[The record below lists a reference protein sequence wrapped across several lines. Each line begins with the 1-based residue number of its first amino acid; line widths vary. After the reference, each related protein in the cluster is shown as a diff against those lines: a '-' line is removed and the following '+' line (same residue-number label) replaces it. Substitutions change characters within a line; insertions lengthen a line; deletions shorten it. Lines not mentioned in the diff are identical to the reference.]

1 MVHASDPLADPQ
13 SEKRS
18 RGWPTLLLKVVV
30 SVGLLAL
37 LFSRVDVGRL
47 WRSFKTASPGWLVA
61 ALALYT
67 LMAAVSA
74 WRWGL
79 LLRAQRVVLPVVTL
93 FRSFLVATFFNN
105 FLPSNIGG
113 DVVRITDTA
122 KAAGGKTLATTVIL
136 IDRGLGLLALV
147 FIAAVGATVS
157 ASLLGGIAGPMKA
170 WLLWAA
176 FAVGLSGTLL
186 AVLAPATFTR
196 MFSPLRLLHREWV
209 DQRLEQIAGALRR
222 FRDDPAALAGGALGA
237 VLVQLIL
244 VAFYVAIAYSM
255 AVPISAWHLAV
266 IVPVSFLV
274 QMVPISLNGFGVRE
288 ATFVFYFTRL
298 GLPIESALL
307 VSFLGA
313 VLVMIFSLSGAAV
326 YLARR

>member
-1 MVHASDPLADPQ
+1 MVHRFDPPAETPPGT
-13 SEKRS
+13 RG
-18 RGWPTLLLKVVV
+18 RGWLTLLVKVVV

-47 WRSFKTASPGWLVA
+47 WRSFKTASPAWLLV
-61 ALALYT
+61 ALALYA

-79 LLRAQRVVLPVVTL
+79 LLRAQRVLIPVATL

-113 DVVRITDTA
+113 DVVRIADTA

-147 FIAAVGATVS
+147 LIAAVGATVGT
-157 ASLLGGIAGPMKA
+157 ALLGGLAGPFKA
-170 WLLWAA
+170 WALWAA
-176 FAVGLSGTLL
+176 FGAGLGGTLI

-196 MFSPLRLLHREWV
+196 LFSPLRLLHRQWV
-209 DQRLEQIAGALRR
+209 DERLAQITDALRR

-244 VAFYVAIAYSM
+244 VAFYVAIAYAIS
-255 AVPISAWHLAV
+255 VPISAWHLAV

-288 ATFVFYFTRL
+288 ATFVFYFARL

-313 VLVMIFSLSGAAV
+313 VLVMVFSLSGAAV
-326 YLARR
+326 YLGRR

>member
-1 MVHASDPLADPQ
+1 MVHAVESPADVQPE
-13 SEKRS
+13 SRR
-18 RGWPTLLLKVVV
+18 RGWLTLLIKVVV
-30 SVGLLAL
+30 SVGLLGL
-37 LFSRVDVGRL
+37 LFSRVDVARL
-47 WRSFKTASPGWLVA
+47 WQSFKTASPAWLLA

-79 LLRAQRVVLPVVTL
+79 LLRAQRVIISVWAL

-113 DVVRITDTA
+113 DVVRIADTA

-157 ASLLGGIAGPMKA
+157 SWLLGGIAGPMKA
-170 WLLWAA
+170 WLLWAVFGA
-176 FAVGLSGTLL
+176 GLVGTLL
-186 AVLAPATFTR
+186 AVLAPAAFTR
-196 MFSPLRLLHREWV
+196 LFSPLRLLHREWV
-209 DQRLEQIAGALRR
+209 DERLAQIAEALRR

-255 AVPISAWHLAV
+255 AVPISVWHLAV

-313 VLVMIFSLSGAAV
+313 VLVMVFSLSGAAV
-326 YLARR
+326 YLTRR

>member
-1 MVHASDPLADPQ
+1 MARPVDPQ
-13 SEKRS
+13 LTPESEKRS
-18 RGWPTLLLKVVV
+18 RGWLTLLLKVAV

-37 LFSRVDVGRL
+37 LFSRVDVARL
-47 WRSFKTASPGWLVA
+47 WRSFKTASPAWLLA
-61 ALALYT
+61 ALALYA

-79 LLRAQRVVLPVVTL
+79 LLRAQRVHLPVGTL

-113 DVVRITDTA
+113 DVVRIADTA

-147 FIAAVGATVS
+147 CIAAVGATVAS
-157 ASLLGGIAGPMKA
+157 TLAGGVAGPLKASLLWVVFLAGLA
-170 WLLWAA
+170 
-176 FAVGLSGTLL
+176 GTLL
-186 AVLAPATFTR
+186 AVLAPGAFTR
-196 MFSPLRLLHREWV
+196 LFSPLRLLHREWV
-209 DQRLEQIAGALRR
+209 DERLAQISAALRR
-222 FRDDPAALAGGALGA
+222 FRDDPIALAGGGLGA

-244 VAFYVAIAYSM
+244 VAFYVAIAYSIS
-255 AVPISAWHLAV
+255 VPIAAWHLAV

-288 ATFVFYFTRL
+288 ATFVYYFTRL

-307 VSFLGA
+307 V
-313 VLVMIFSLSGAAV
+313 
-326 YLARR
+326 